1 VSDTTPLPESDI
13 DASSPPAEDAGTRP
27 GEQRPPSPM
36 DVKIEQYQGPL
47 DLLLDLIRKQKLNIY
62 DIPIA
67 QITNQY
73 LDYLRRAEK
82 LNIDL
87 GGEFVFM
94 AATLIHI
101 KSKMLLPVDPTLP
114 EDDQEDPRNELV
126 QQLLE
131 HEKYMQAAQMLQQK
145 RIVEENVWSNP
156 PLEAFTD
163 DEEPGLAV
171 SIFDLVKTFEKVLER
186 AKNRPTYEVE
196 GEDVSVASRIEFLK
210 NLLLGHDGTVTL
222 QEIFE
227 RQPTRRAL
235 IATFLAL
242 LEMVRMQAIVLRQKD
257 LFGDILVRKHK
268 MFDVVFSE
276 QESLFAADG
285 EYQE

>member
-1 VSDTTPLPESDI
+1 MSESKPLPESDVEVP
-13 DASSPPAEDAGTRP
+13 APPPDESAARP
-27 GEQRPPSPM
+27 EQDRPPSPL

-73 LDYLRRAEK
+73 LDYLRQAEK

-114 EDDQEDPRNELV
+114 EEEQEDPRNELV
-126 QQLLE
+126 QQLLD

-156 PLEAFTD
+156 PLEDFSG

-196 GEDVSVASRIEFLK
+196 GEEVSVASRIEFLK

-268 MFDVVFSE
+268 MFDVVFS
-276 QESLFAADG
+276 QEEALFADG
-285 EYQE
+285 DYQE